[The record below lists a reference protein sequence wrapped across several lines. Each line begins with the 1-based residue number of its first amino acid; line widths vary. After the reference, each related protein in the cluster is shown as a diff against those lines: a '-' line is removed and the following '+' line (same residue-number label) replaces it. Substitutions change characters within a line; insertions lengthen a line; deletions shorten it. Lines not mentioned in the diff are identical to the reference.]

1 MLLILNVHKHYMLL
15 IVFKQICYC
24 YCCCSSPVV
33 NTINGLLTS
42 DEFVRQGI
50 KLKWIGQRIKR

>member
-1 MLLILNVHKHYMLL
+1 MLLV
-15 IVFKQICYC
+15 VFKQICYC
-24 YCCCSSPVV
+24 YCCCSSPVM

>member
-1 MLLILNVHKHYMLL
+1 MLLV
-15 IVFKQICYC
+15 VFKQICYVYYC
-24 YCCCSSPVV
+24 YCYSTPVM

-42 DEFVRQGI
+42 DEFVQQGI